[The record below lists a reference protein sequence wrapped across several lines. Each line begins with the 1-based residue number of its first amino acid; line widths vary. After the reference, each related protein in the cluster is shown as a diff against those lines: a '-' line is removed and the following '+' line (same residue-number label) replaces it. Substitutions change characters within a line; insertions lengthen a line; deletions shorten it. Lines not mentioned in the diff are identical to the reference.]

1 MAEKKQTELK
11 LEEKPKK
18 APAKKKAPVKKS
30 EPKPKPTPMKAL
42 SKVYLRKAPNF
53 EGEVVRIVDKDEI
66 VEVIEIKND
75 WAKVKEGYIL
85 AEILGK

>member
-1 MAEKKQTELK
+1 
-11 LEEKPKK
+11 
-18 APAKKKAPVKKS
+18 
-30 EPKPKPTPMKAL
+30 MKAL